1 MHLPRAVPA
10 LTLLALCAAT
20 GCTTSTSPDEV
31 RARPSSGRPTGPAG
45 SSSEAAPAGSR
56 APSSAS
62 PGGERDDF
70 EARTVRR
77 LMAEAGVSDVFND
90 PADQPGPLRAV
101 AGNCP
106 HVVTDCQVLY
116 FFHGSRKVGDLT
128 TEVVSVRSSDGRTV
142 TVRFPQFRTG
152 DPQCCPSG
160 QPKDVRW
167 RWEGSSLKADFT
179 LPPGAKWNHLD
190 RKPRW

>member
-1 MHLPRAVPA
+1 MNLPRAVPA
-10 LTLLALCAAT
+10 LTLLALYAAAGCAPP
-20 GCTTSTSPDEV
+20 PDEV
-31 RARPSSGRPTGPAG
+31 RARPSSGRPTG
-45 SSSEAAPAGSR
+45 SSSGAVPDGSR

-62 PGGERDDF
+62 PSGDQDDF

-128 TEVVSVRSSDGRTV
+128 TEVVSVRSSDGTTV

-179 LPPGAKWNHLD
+179 LPPGTKWNQLD
-190 RKPRW
+190 KKPRW